1 MPTPELAKPIQH
13 TGGIT
18 TGSITHTDAGDFT
31 LKVISCQV
39 QFGVIIADI
48 TGATDTVAKFEHNGL
63 TTGQFQ
69 LSGYA
74 VGGDPIQLANLQSFS
89 ANDGNQ
95 ASGATTLT
103 LNYGAGR
110 SIIGTIL
117 LENIALSFNRTSA
130 YVGLTMSGRYTS
142 VNFGSAGIEGG

>member
-18 TGSITHTDAGDFT
+18 SGSILHTSAGEFT

-39 QFGVIIADI
+39 QFGVNIADI
-48 TGATDTVAKFEHNGL
+48 TGATDVVAKFEHNGL

-69 LSGYA
+69 VSGYA
-74 VGGDPIQLANLQSFS
+74 VGGDPIQLANLQSFTN
-89 ANDGNQ
+89 NDGNQ
-95 ASGATTLT
+95 ESDATSLT
-103 LNYGAGR
+103 LNYGANR
-110 SIIGTIL
+110 SIVGTIV

-142 VNFGSAGIEGG
+142 VEFGGSGLEP